1 MLDYKS
7 SVYEEYWIS
16 YSKYDLDKLLTSVK
30 KELPRLKECYSQCLQ
45 CSIKNL
51 DNAYKRFFSWLSKY
65 PKFKKKSNRQ
75 SIIYPQYTSITDT
88 YIKLPKIWLIKTVFH
103 RPCLWNIKRMTIVKT
118 PTNKYYVSILTDY
131 EERKLISSES
141 VGIDVWLKSFAVLS
155 DWTTIDNPKFL
166 KKKLRRLKRLQRRL
180 SRKQKGSSNRD
191 KFRLVVAK
199 QYEKITNQR
208 EDFLHKVSA
217 SIAKQYWV
225 VAMEKLN
232 IKGMLKNHNLAQA
245 ISDVGWYK
253 FKTFLSYK
261 TKVVEIDTFKPSSKT
276 CSRCWWVKEDLI
288 LSDRIYH
295 CNSCHLDIDRDLNA
309 ATNIK
314 TMAGV

>member
-7 SVYEEYWIS
+7 SVYEEYWVN
-16 YSKYDLDKLLTSVK
+16 YSGYDLCKVLTGIK
-30 KELPRLKECYSQCLQ
+30 KELPWLNECCAQSLQ

-51 DNAYKRFFSWLSKY
+51 DDAYKRFFKWLSKY
-65 PKFKKKSNRQ
+65 PKFKKKSNHQ
-75 SIIYPQYTSITDT
+75 SITYPQYTSIIDT
-88 YIKLPKIWLIKTVFH
+88 HIKLPKIWLIKTVFH
-103 RPCLWNIKRMTIVKT
+103 RPCLWKIKRMTITKT

-131 EERKLISSES
+131 EERKPTSYES

-155 DWTTIDNPKFL
+155 GWTTIDNPRFL

-180 SRKQKGSSNRD
+180 SRKQKWSSNRK
-191 KFRLVVAK
+191 KFRLVVAR

-208 EDFLHKVSA
+208 EDFLHKTSTT
-217 SIAKQYWV
+217 IAKQYWV

-232 IKGMLKNHNLAQA
+232 IKGMLRNHNLAQA

-276 CSRCWWVKEDLI
+276 CSRCWWVKENLT
-288 LSDRIYH
+288 LRDRIYH
-295 CNSCHLDIDRDLNA
+295 CDSCHLDIDRDLNA
-309 ATNIK
+309 AINIK
-314 TMAGV
+314 TMADV

>member
-7 SVYEEYWIS
+7 SVYEECWVS
-16 YSKYDLDKLLTSVK
+16 YSQYDLNKVLTGIK
-30 KELPRLKECYSQCLQ
+30 KELSWLDECNAQSLQ
-45 CSIKNL
+45 YSIKNL
-51 DNAYKRFFSWLSKY
+51 DDAYKRFFKWLSKY
-65 PKFKKKSNRQ
+65 PKFKKKSNHQ
-75 SIIYPQYTSITDT
+75 SITYPQWTSITDT
-88 YIKLPKIWLIKTVFH
+88 HIKLPKIWLIKTVFH
-103 RPCLWNIKRMTIVKT
+103 RPCFWNIKRMTIVKT
-118 PTNKYYVSILTDY
+118 PTNKYYVSILTDC
-131 EERKLISSES
+131 EERKPISSEA

-166 KKKLRRLKRLQRRL
+166 KKKLRKLKKLQRML
-180 SRKQKGSSNRD
+180 SRKQKWSSNRK
-191 KFRLVVAK
+191 KFRLVVAR

-225 VAMEKLN
+225 VAMEKLD
-232 IKGMLKNHNLAQA
+232 IKWMLKNRNLAQA

-276 CSRCWWVKEDLI
+276 CSRCWCVKEDLT
-288 LSDRIYH
+288 LNDRIYH
-295 CNSCHLDIDRDLNA
+295 CDSCHLDIDRDLNA
-309 ATNIK
+309 SINIK

>member
-7 SVYEEYWIS
+7 SVYEEYWVNCS
-16 YSKYDLDKLLTSVK
+16 YYDMCKLLTGIK
-30 KELPRLKECYSQCLQ
+30 KELLRLKDSNTQSLQ
-45 CSIKNL
+45 ASLRNL
-51 DNAYKRFFSWLSKY
+51 DIAYKRFFKWLSKY
-65 PKFKKKSNRQ
+65 PKFKKKSNYQ
-75 SIIYPQYTSITDT
+75 SITYPQYTSITDT
-88 YIKLPKIWLIKTVFH
+88 HIKLPKIWLIKAVFH

-131 EERKLISSES
+131 EERKPISSES
-141 VGIDVWLKSFAVLS
+141 VGIDMGLKSFAVLS

-166 KKKLRRLKRLQRRL
+166 KKKLRKLKKLQRKL
-180 SRKQKGSSNRD
+180 SRKQKWSSNRK
-191 KFRLVVAK
+191 KFRLVIAR
-199 QYEKITNQR
+199 QHEKITNQR
-208 EDFLHKVSA
+208 EDFLHKAST

-232 IKGMLKNHNLAQA
+232 IKGMLRNHNLAQA

-261 TKVVEIDTFKPSSKT
+261 NKIVEIDTFEPSSKT
-276 CSRCWWVKEDLI
+276 CSRCWRVNQDLT

-295 CNSCHLDIDRDLNA
+295 CKSCRLDIDRDLNA
-309 ATNIK
+309 AINIK